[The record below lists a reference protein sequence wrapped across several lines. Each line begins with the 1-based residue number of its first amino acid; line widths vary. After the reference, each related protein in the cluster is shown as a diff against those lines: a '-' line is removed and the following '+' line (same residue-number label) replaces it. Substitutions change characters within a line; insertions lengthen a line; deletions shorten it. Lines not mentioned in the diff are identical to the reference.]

1 MTDDDSAGEEE
12 EDLLADIDHVTYVC
26 REGESLKI
34 LAFYKVGTAFPEQSD
49 IFQIQ
54 FFSMLSPAMAST
66 GLWPLLKDI
75 YYTFRHA
82 SNQIKITALSPVCL
96 WQYFIET
103 LRRLAV
109 WRDSL

>member
-1 MTDDDSAGEEE
+1 MTDDDSAGEE

-54 FFSMLSPAMAST
+54 YFSMLSPAMEST
-66 GLWPLLKDI
+66 GLWPLLKDS
-75 YYTFRHA
+75 Y
-82 SNQIKITALSPVCL
+82 
-96 WQYFIET
+96 
-103 LRRLAV
+103 
-109 WRDSL
+109 

>member
-1 MTDDDSAGEEE
+1 MIDDDSAGEVE

-54 FFSMLSPAMAST
+54 FFQRS
-66 GLWPLLKDI
+66 LLRW
-75 YYTFRHA
+75 Y
-82 SNQIKITALSPVCL
+82 
-96 WQYFIET
+96 
-103 LRRLAV
+103 RL
-109 WRDSL
+109 DFGHY

>member
-1 MTDDDSAGEEE
+1 MTDDDSAGEDE

-54 FFSMLSPAMAST
+54 FFSILSPAMAST
-66 GLWPLLKDI
+66 
-75 YYTFRHA
+75 
-82 SNQIKITALSPVCL
+82 
-96 WQYFIET
+96 
-103 LRRLAV
+103 
-109 WRDSL
+109 